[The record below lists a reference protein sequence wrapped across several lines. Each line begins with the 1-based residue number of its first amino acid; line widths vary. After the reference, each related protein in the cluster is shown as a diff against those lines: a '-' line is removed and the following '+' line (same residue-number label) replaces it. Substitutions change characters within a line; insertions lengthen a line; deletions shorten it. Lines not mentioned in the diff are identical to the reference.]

1 MFSMLKF
8 IFSYPEDE
16 SNDFTLLGE
25 TAPTSMGNIGHQS
38 RVSRRMEL
46 GFTHSKFKCRSIG
59 LSVEMLSSK

>member
-1 MFSMLKF
+1 MFSWFKS

-38 RVSRRMEL
+38 RVSEVKEL
-46 GFTHSKFKCRSIG
+46 GFTHSKVKFRPVSK
-59 LSVEMLSSK
+59 MLNRGHM